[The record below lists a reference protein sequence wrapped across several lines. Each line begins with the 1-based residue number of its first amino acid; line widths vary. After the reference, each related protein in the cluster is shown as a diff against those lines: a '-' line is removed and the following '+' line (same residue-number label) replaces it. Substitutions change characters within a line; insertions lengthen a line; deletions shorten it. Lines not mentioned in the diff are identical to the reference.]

1 MNLKI
6 SLSSNWQKEPTK
18 KIQWVVFA
26 ILLITLAWCFWVYYD
41 TTNQIE
47 KTGTSNAAP
56 PATLNESKLNQIL
69 ATMEQRQERYIT
81 PPVISYD
88 PFQ

>member
-6 SLSSNWQKEPTK
+6 SLSANWQKEPTK
-18 KIQWVVFA
+18 KIQWAVFA
-26 ILLITLAWCFWVYYD
+26 ILLGTLAWCFWVYYD

-56 PATLNESKLNQIL
+56 PATLNETKLNQIL
-69 ATMEQRQERYIT
+69 AEIGERQEKFNT
-81 PPVISYD
+81 SPLISYD